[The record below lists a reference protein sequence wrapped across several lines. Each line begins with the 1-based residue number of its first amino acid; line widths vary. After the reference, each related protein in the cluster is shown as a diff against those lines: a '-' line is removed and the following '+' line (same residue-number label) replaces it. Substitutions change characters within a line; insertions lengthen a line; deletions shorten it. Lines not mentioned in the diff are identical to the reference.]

1 MNILT
6 NKIIKFLPI
15 LTFLIWT
22 GCEDLDFPDPNN
34 PTSETAT
41 IQSLVTGA
49 EAQMRSGFGVWIRDL
64 LVVGREAYY
73 LEPADPRYTGEL
85 LHGPVDPGGFL
96 CYTPWAA
103 NYKVI
108 SNCQTILNSPE
119 ADAGAKGFAQTVNA
133 YCLMRILAMTDENGA
148 RLNYD
153 GDITQTVATKTE
165 VLAEIENLLNLGLA
179 NLNASE
185 DCDDNTPGK
194 QFCFTLS
201 DGFSGFDTPE
211 TFAHFNR
218 GLMARVSVLQDKWA
232 QAQEA
237 LTSID
242 AWMNGGDHNA
252 GVYHV
257 FSSGAND
264 GDNQMYEDPAA
275 ATLKLMVH
283 PSFLT
288 DAHEGDSRV
297 SSNVVERAETVTYD
311 GLSTNL
317 APTLYNSIYDPVPMM
332 RAVELQL
339 LQVEV
344 HIGNGDYASAESI
357 MNSIRSAA
365 GATEYTGTD
374 ATNAVDRVLHEK
386 RYSLFLEGH
395 RIVDLRHYEKTGEL
409 PLDRDGDTVVTF
421 PIPETETPG

>member
-1 MNILT
+1 MKTKKRNTLMKILPMVLVL
-6 NKIIKFLPI
+6 F
-15 LTFLIWT
+15 WT

-34 PTSETAT
+34 PTDDTAT

-49 EAQMRSGFGVWIRDL
+49 EAQMRSGFGIWIRDL

-85 LHGPVDPGGFL
+85 LRGPIDPGGFL

-108 SNCQTILNSPE
+108 SNCQTILNSSE
-119 ADAGAKGFAQTVNA
+119 ADAGAKGFARTVNA
-133 YCLMRILAMTDENGA
+133 YCLMRVLALTNENGA

-153 GDITQTVATKTE
+153 GDINVATASKEE
-165 VLAEIENLLNLGLA
+165 VLAEIVNLLDAGKTNLEEAG
-179 NLNASE
+179 S
-185 DCDDNTPGK
+185 D
-194 QFCFTLS
+194 FSFTLS
-201 DGFSGFDTPE
+201 SGFDGFNTPA
-211 TFAHFNR
+211 TFVHFNR
-218 GLMARVSVLQDKWA
+218 GLRARVAVLQDDWSAA
-232 QAQEA
+232 QTA
-237 LTSID
+237 LTSVD
-242 AWMNGGDHNA
+242 AWMNGGDHDA

-264 GDNQMYEDPAA
+264 VDNQMFEDPNA

-288 DAHEGDSRV
+288 DAHEGDARLTN
-297 SSNVVERAETVTYD
+297 NVLEREATVTYD
-311 GLSTNL
+311 GLESYL
-317 APTLYNSIYDPVPMM
+317 APTLYSSSYDPVPMM

-339 LQVEV
+339 LQAEV
-344 HIGNGDYASAESI
+344 HIGNGDYGSAESI
-357 MNSIRSAA
+357 MNSIRTAA
-365 GATEYTGTD
+365 GVAEYTATD
-374 ATNAVDRVLHEK
+374 ASNAVDRVLHEK

-395 RIVDLRHYEKTGEL
+395 RLTDMRHYGKTGEL
-409 PLDRDGDTVVTF
+409 PLDRDGDAVVSF

>member
-1 MNILT
+1 MNTIKNTMIKILPVVLVL
-6 NKIIKFLPI
+6 F
-15 LTFLIWT
+15 WT

-34 PTSETAT
+34 PTSDTAT
-41 IQSLVTGA
+41 IQSLITGA

-103 NYKVI
+103 NYKVMK
-108 SNCQTILNSPE
+108 NCETILNSAE
-119 ADAGAKGFAQTVNA
+119 ADAGAKGVAQTLNA
-133 YCLMRILAMTDENGA
+133 YCLMRVLAMTDENGA

-153 GDITQTVATKTE
+153 GDINNVDVATKAQ
-165 VLAEIENLLNLGLA
+165 VLAEIESLLNDGHTNLGSAGDAFSFTL
-179 NLNASE
+179 SSGF
-185 DCDDNTPGK
+185 DGFNTPG
-194 QFCFTLS
+194 
-201 DGFSGFDTPE
+201 
-211 TFAHFNR
+211 TFKHFNR
-218 GLMARVSVLQDKWA
+218 GLMARVSVLQDKWD
-232 QAQEA
+232 QAQTA
-237 LTSID
+237 LTSVD
-242 AWMNGGDHNA
+242 AWMNGADHDA

-264 GDNQMYEDPAA
+264 GDNQMFEDPSA

-288 DAHEGDSRV
+288 DAHEGDARLAN
-297 SSNVVERAETVTYD
+297 NVLVREDTITYD
-311 GLSTNL
+311 GLESYL
-317 APTLYNSIYDPVPMM
+317 APTLYSGSYDPVPMM

-339 LQVEV
+339 LQAEV

-357 MNSIRSAA
+357 MNSLRTAA
-365 GATEYTGTD
+365 GVTEYSGTD
-374 ATNAVDRVLHEK
+374 ASNAADRVLHEK

-395 RIVDLRHYEKTGEL
+395 RLTDMRHYGKTAEL
-409 PLDRDGDTVVTF
+409 PLDRDGDAVVTF

>member
-1 MNILT
+1 MNILKK
-6 NKIIKFLPI
+6 KIVKLLPV
-15 LTFLIWT
+15 LSFLIWT

-49 EAQMRSGFGVWIRDL
+49 EAQMRSGYGVWIRDL

-73 LEPADPRYTGEL
+73 FEPADPRYTGEL

-108 SNCQTILNSPE
+108 ANCQTILNSSE

-133 YCLMRILAMTDENGA
+133 YCLMRVLAMTDENGA

-153 GDITQTVATKTE
+153 GNINQEVATKEE
-165 VLAEIENLLNLGLA
+165 VLTEIESLLNAGLT
-179 NLNASE
+179 NLEQAG
-185 DCDDNTPGK
+185 DN
-194 QFCFTLS
+194 FSFTLS
-201 DGFSGFDTPE
+201 SGFSGFNTPE

-218 GLMARVSVLQDKWA
+218 GLMARVSVLQDKWS

-237 LTSID
+237 LTSVD
-242 AWMNGGDHNA
+242 AWMNGGDHDA

-257 FSSGAND
+257 FSSAAND
-264 GDNQMYEDPAA
+264 ADNQMFEDPNA

-288 DAHEGDSRV
+288 DADPGDLRV

-311 GLSTNL
+311 GLTTNL

-339 LQVEV
+339 LQAEV
-344 HIGNGDYASAESI
+344 HIGNGDYASAEALL
-357 MNSIRSAA
+357 NSLRASAGVA
-365 GATEYTGTD
+365 EYSGTD
-374 ATNAVDRVLHEK
+374 ASNAVDRVLHEK

-395 RIVDLRHYEKTGEL
+395 RLVDMRHYNKTEQL
-409 PLDRDGDTVVTF
+409 PLDRTDTDAPDKIVTF

>member
-1 MNILT
+1 MIKILPVVLVL
-6 NKIIKFLPI
+6 F
-15 LTFLIWT
+15 WT

-34 PTSETAT
+34 PTSDTAT
-41 IQSLVTGA
+41 IQSLITGA

-103 NYKVI
+103 NYKVMK
-108 SNCQTILNSPE
+108 NCETILNSAE
-119 ADAGAKGFAQTVNA
+119 ADAGAKGVAQTLNA
-133 YCLMRILAMTDENGA
+133 YCLMRVLAMTDENGA

-153 GDITQTVATKTE
+153 GDINNVDIATKAQ
-165 VLAEIENLLNLGLA
+165 VLAEIESLLNDGHTNLA
-179 NLNASE
+179 SAGDAFSFTLSSGF
-185 DCDDNTPGK
+185 DGFNTPG
-194 QFCFTLS
+194 
-201 DGFSGFDTPE
+201 
-211 TFAHFNR
+211 TFKHFNR
-218 GLMARVSVLQDKWA
+218 GLMARVSVLQDKWD
-232 QAQEA
+232 QAQTA
-237 LTSID
+237 LTSVD
-242 AWMNGGDHNA
+242 AWMNGADHDA

-264 GDNQMYEDPAA
+264 GDNQMFEDPSA

-288 DAHEGDSRV
+288 DAHEGDARLAN
-297 SSNVVERAETVTYD
+297 NVLVREDTITYD
-311 GLSTNL
+311 GLESYL
-317 APTLYNSIYDPVPMM
+317 APTLYSGSYDPVPMM

-339 LQVEV
+339 LQAEV

-357 MNSIRSAA
+357 MNSLRTAA
-365 GATEYTGTD
+365 GVTEYSGTD
-374 ATNAVDRVLHEK
+374 ASNAVDRVLHEK

-395 RIVDLRHYEKTGEL
+395 RLTDMRHYGKTDQL

>member
-1 MNILT
+1 MMKILPVVLVL
-6 NKIIKFLPI
+6 F
-15 LTFLIWT
+15 WT

-34 PTSETAT
+34 PTSDTAT
-41 IQSLVTGA
+41 IQSLITGA

-103 NYKVI
+103 NYKVMK
-108 SNCQTILNSPE
+108 NCETILNSAE
-119 ADAGAKGFAQTVNA
+119 ADAGAKGVAQTLNA
-133 YCLMRILAMTDENGA
+133 YCLMRVLAMTDENGA

-153 GDITQTVATKTE
+153 GDINNVDIATKAQ
-165 VLAEIENLLNLGLA
+165 VLAEIESLLNDGHTNLGSAGDAFSFTL
-179 NLNASE
+179 SSGF
-185 DCDDNTPGK
+185 DGFNTPG
-194 QFCFTLS
+194 
-201 DGFSGFDTPE
+201 
-211 TFAHFNR
+211 TFKHFNR
-218 GLMARVSVLQDKWA
+218 GLMARVSVLQDKWD
-232 QAQEA
+232 QAQTA
-237 LTSID
+237 LTSVD
-242 AWMNGGDHNA
+242 AWMNGVDHDA

-264 GDNQMYEDPAA
+264 GDNQMFEDPSA

-288 DAHEGDSRV
+288 DAHEGDARLAN
-297 SSNVVERAETVTYD
+297 NVLVREDTITYD
-311 GLSTNL
+311 GLESYL
-317 APTLYNSIYDPVPMM
+317 APTLYSGSYDPVPMM

-339 LQVEV
+339 LQAEV

-357 MNSIRSAA
+357 MNSLRTAA
-365 GATEYTGTD
+365 GVTEYSGTD
-374 ATNAVDRVLHEK
+374 ASNAVDRVLHEK

-395 RIVDLRHYEKTGEL
+395 RLTDMRHYGKTDQL

>member
-1 MNILT
+1 MMKILPVVLVL
-6 NKIIKFLPI
+6 F
-15 LTFLIWT
+15 WT

-34 PTSETAT
+34 PTSDTAT
-41 IQSLVTGA
+41 IQSLITGA

-103 NYKVI
+103 NYKVMK
-108 SNCQTILNSPE
+108 NCETILNSAE
-119 ADAGAKGFAQTVNA
+119 ADAGAKGVAQTLNA
-133 YCLMRILAMTDENGA
+133 YCLMRVLAMTDENGA

-153 GDITQTVATKTE
+153 GDINNVDIATKAQ
-165 VLAEIENLLNLGLA
+165 VLAEIESLLNDGHTNLGSAGDAFSFTL
-179 NLNASE
+179 SSGF
-185 DCDDNTPGK
+185 DGFNTPG
-194 QFCFTLS
+194 
-201 DGFSGFDTPE
+201 
-211 TFAHFNR
+211 TFKHFNR
-218 GLMARVSVLQDKWA
+218 GLMARVSVLQDKWD
-232 QAQEA
+232 QAQTA
-237 LTSID
+237 LTSVD
-242 AWMNGGDHNA
+242 AWMNGADHDA

-264 GDNQMYEDPAA
+264 GDNQMFEDPSA

-288 DAHEGDSRV
+288 DAHEGDARLAN
-297 SSNVVERAETVTYD
+297 NVLVREDTITYD
-311 GLSTNL
+311 GLESYL
-317 APTLYNSIYDPVPMM
+317 APTLYSGSYDPVPMM

-339 LQVEV
+339 LQAEV

-357 MNSIRSAA
+357 MNSLRTAA
-365 GATEYTGTD
+365 GVTEYSGTD
-374 ATNAVDRVLHEK
+374 ASNAVDRVLHEK

-395 RIVDLRHYEKTGEL
+395 RLTDMRHYGKTNQL

>member
-1 MNILT
+1 MNILKK
-6 NKIIKFLPI
+6 KIVKLLPV
-15 LTFLIWT
+15 LSFLIWT

-49 EAQMRSGFGVWIRDL
+49 EAQMRSGYGVWIRDL

-73 LEPADPRYTGEL
+73 FEPADPRYTGEL

-108 SNCQTILNSPE
+108 ANCQTILNSSE

-133 YCLMRILAMTDENGA
+133 YCLMRVLAMTDENGA

-153 GDITQTVATKTE
+153 GNINQEVATKEE
-165 VLAEIENLLNLGLA
+165 VLTEIESLLNAGLT
-179 NLNASE
+179 NLEQAG
-185 DCDDNTPGK
+185 DN
-194 QFCFTLS
+194 FSFTLS
-201 DGFSGFDTPE
+201 SGFSGFNTPE

-218 GLMARVSVLQDKWA
+218 GLMARVSVLQDKWS

-237 LTSID
+237 LTSVD
-242 AWMNGGDHNA
+242 AWMNGGDHDA

-257 FSSGAND
+257 FSSAAND
-264 GDNQMYEDPAA
+264 ADNQMFEDPNA

-288 DAHEGDSRV
+288 DADPGDLRV

-311 GLSTNL
+311 GLTTNL

-339 LQVEV
+339 LQAEV
-344 HIGNGDYASAESI
+344 HIGNGDYASAEALL
-357 MNSIRSAA
+357 NSLRASAGVA
-365 GATEYTGTD
+365 EYSGTD
-374 ATNAVDRVLHEK
+374 ASNAVDRVLHEK

-395 RIVDLRHYEKTGEL
+395 RLVDMRHYNKTEQL
-409 PLDRDGDTVVTF
+409 PLDRTDTDTPDKIVTF

>member
-1 MNILT
+1 MKILPMVLVL
-6 NKIIKFLPI
+6 F
-15 LTFLIWT
+15 WT

-34 PTSETAT
+34 PTSDTAT

-49 EAQMRSGFGVWIRDL
+49 EAQMRSGFGVYIRDM

-85 LHGPVDPGGFL
+85 LRGPIDGGGFL

-108 SNCQTILNSPE
+108 SNCQTILNSAE
-119 ADAGAKGFAQTVNA
+119 ADAGAKGFAETVNA
-133 YCLMRILAMTDENGA
+133 YCLMRVLNLTDTNGA
-148 RLNYD
+148 RINYD
-153 GDITQTVATKTE
+153 GDINVTEATKEE
-165 VLAEIENLLNLGLA
+165 VLAEIERLLDAGKSNLAGA
-179 NLNASE
+179 GDAFS
-185 DCDDNTPGK
+185 
-194 QFCFTLS
+194 FALS
-201 DGFSGFDTPE
+201 DGFSGFDTPA
-211 TFAHFNR
+211 TFTHFNR
-218 GLMARVSVLQDKWA
+218 GLMARVSVLQDKWS
-232 QAQEA
+232 QAQTA
-237 LTSID
+237 LTSVD
-242 AWMNGGDHNA
+242 AWMNGAAHDA

-264 GDNQMYEDPAA
+264 GDNQMFEDPSA

-297 SSNVVERAETVTYD
+297 TNNVLVREDTIKYD
-311 GLSTNL
+311 GLESYL
-317 APTLYNSIYDPVPMM
+317 APTLYSGSYDPVPMM

-339 LQVEV
+339 LQAEV
-344 HIGNGDYASAESI
+344 HIGNGDYAGAESI
-357 MNSIRSAA
+357 MNAIRTAA
-365 GATEYTGTD
+365 GAAEYTGTD
-374 ATNAVDRVLHEK
+374 ASNAHDRVLHEK

-395 RIVDLRHYEKTGEL
+395 RLTDMRHYGKTSEL
-409 PLDRDGDTVVTF
+409 PLDRDGDAVVTF

>member
-1 MNILT
+1 MLIL
-6 NKIIKFLPI
+6 F
-15 LTFLIWT
+15 WT

-34 PTSETAT
+34 PTDETST

-49 EAQMRSGFGVWIRDL
+49 EAQMRSGFGIWMRDL

-73 LEPADPRYTGEL
+73 FEPADPRYTGEL

-108 SNCQTILNSPE
+108 ANCQTILESAE

-133 YCLMRILAMTDENGA
+133 YCLMRVLALTDENGA

-153 GDITQTVATKTE
+153 GDITVDVATKDE
-165 VLAEIENLLNLGLA
+165 VLDEVVNLLDAAKTNLESAGEA
-179 NLNASE
+179 FS
-185 DCDDNTPGK
+185 
-194 QFCFTLS
+194 FTLS
-201 DGFSGFDTPE
+201 SGFDGFNTPA
-211 TFAHFNR
+211 TFVHFNR
-218 GLMARVSVLQDKWA
+218 GLKARVSVLRNDWSAA
-232 QAQEA
+232 QTA
-237 LTSID
+237 LTSVD
-242 AWMNGGDHNA
+242 AWMNGTDLDA

-257 FSSGAND
+257 FSTGAND
-264 GDNQMYEDPAA
+264 VDNQMFEDPNA

-288 DAHEGDSRV
+288 DAEEGDTRV
-297 SSNVVERAETVTYD
+297 SNNVLERAETVTYD

-317 APTLYNSIYDPVPMM
+317 APTLYSSSYDPVPMV

-339 LQVEV
+339 LQAEV
-344 HIGNGDYASAESI
+344 HIGNGDYSSAESI
-357 MNSIRSAA
+357 MNQIRTSAGVA
-365 GATEYTGTD
+365 EYTGTD
-374 ATNAVDRVLHEK
+374 ASNAVDRVLHEK

-395 RIVDLRHYEKTGEL
+395 RIVDMRHYDKTSEL
-409 PLDRDGDTVVTF
+409 PLDRTDSDPSDTVVTF

>member
-1 MNILT
+1 MNIIKNT
-6 NKIIKFLPI
+6 MMKILPVV
-15 LTFLIWT
+15 LVLFWT

-34 PTSETAT
+34 PTSDTAT
-41 IQSLVTGA
+41 IQSLITGA

-103 NYKVI
+103 NYKVMK
-108 SNCQTILNSPE
+108 NCETILNSAE
-119 ADAGAKGFAQTVNA
+119 ADAGAKGVAQTLNA
-133 YCLMRILAMTDENGA
+133 YCLMRVLAMTDENGA

-153 GDITQTVATKTE
+153 GDINNVDIATKAQ
-165 VLAEIENLLNLGLA
+165 VLAEIESLLNDGHTNLGSAGDAFSFTL
-179 NLNASE
+179 SSGF
-185 DCDDNTPGK
+185 DGFNTPG
-194 QFCFTLS
+194 
-201 DGFSGFDTPE
+201 
-211 TFAHFNR
+211 TFKHFNR
-218 GLMARVSVLQDKWA
+218 GLMARVSVLQDKWD
-232 QAQEA
+232 QAQTA
-237 LTSID
+237 LTSVD
-242 AWMNGGDHNA
+242 AWMNGADHDA

-264 GDNQMYEDPAA
+264 GDNQMFEDPSA

-288 DAHEGDSRV
+288 DAHDGDARLTN
-297 SSNVVERAETVTYD
+297 NVLVREDTITYD
-311 GLSTNL
+311 GLESYL
-317 APTLYNSIYDPVPMM
+317 APTLYSGSYDPVPMM

-339 LQVEV
+339 LQAEV
-344 HIGNGDYASAESI
+344 HIGNGDYSSAEAV

-365 GATEYTGTD
+365 GVAEYTGTD

-395 RIVDLRHYEKTGEL
+395 RLTDMRHYGKTGEL
-409 PLDRDGDTVVTF
+409 PLDRDGDAVVTF

>member
-1 MNILT
+1 MMKILPVVLVL
-6 NKIIKFLPI
+6 F
-15 LTFLIWT
+15 WT

-34 PTSETAT
+34 PTSDTAT
-41 IQSLVTGA
+41 IQSLITGA

-103 NYKVI
+103 NYKVMK
-108 SNCQTILNSPE
+108 NCETILNSAD
-119 ADAGAKGFAQTVNA
+119 ADAGAKGVAQTLNA
-133 YCLMRILAMTDENGA
+133 YCLMRVLAMTDENGA

-153 GDITQTVATKTE
+153 GDINNVDVATKAQ
-165 VLAEIENLLNLGLA
+165 VLAEIESLLNDGHTNLGSAGDAFSFTL
-179 NLNASE
+179 SSGF
-185 DCDDNTPGK
+185 DGFNTPG
-194 QFCFTLS
+194 
-201 DGFSGFDTPE
+201 
-211 TFAHFNR
+211 TFKHFNR
-218 GLMARVSVLQDKWA
+218 GLMARVSVLQDKWD
-232 QAQEA
+232 QAQTA
-237 LTSID
+237 LTSVD
-242 AWMNGGDHNA
+242 AWMNGADHDA

-264 GDNQMYEDPAA
+264 GDNQMFEDPSA

-288 DAHEGDSRV
+288 DAHDGDARLTN
-297 SSNVVERAETVTYD
+297 NVLVREDTITYD
-311 GLSTNL
+311 GLESYL
-317 APTLYNSIYDPVPMM
+317 APTLYSGSYDPVPMM

-339 LQVEV
+339 LQAEV
-344 HIGNGDYASAESI
+344 HIGNGDYSSAEAV

-365 GATEYTGTD
+365 GVAEYTGTD

-395 RIVDLRHYEKTGEL
+395 RLTDMRHYGKTGEL